1 MDRKESDASSS
12 TISSTT
18 SSFLD
23 RLRGGGD
30 TSSRTSLEDDYEPP
44 KPKRGQIYEPTRQDS
59 HSSEEDREDPLATTG
74 AGHNLW
80 SRLASAAGTLGVDVG
95 KAWTTNVAVR
105 SGEETPPGEESRLT
119 RAMKA
124 YHIEKARDP
133 SDLPEWL
140 FEEHERR
147 PAGRSR
153 FATRQN
159 SRDDDYEE
167 PTPPSRSRGLRDI
180 YDAAAAPSSSSR
192 PPGNSD
198 RSTPN
203 RFANE
208 SAGPSKATNR
218 LKALRDA
225 KRQNNRLDE
234 PQIKSSSDSER
245 QDGRDSGALSERR
258 PPPRVGL
265 PSGPGGRP
273 NRRI

>member
-1 MDRKESDASSS
+1 
-12 TISSTT
+12 
-18 SSFLD
+18 
-23 RLRGGGD
+23 
-30 TSSRTSLEDDYEPP
+30 
-44 KPKRGQIYEPTRQDS
+44 
-59 HSSEEDREDPLATTG
+59 
-74 AGHNLW
+74 
-80 SRLASAAGTLGVDVG
+80 
-95 KAWTTNVAVR
+95 
-105 SGEETPPGEESRLT
+105 
-119 RAMKA
+119 MKA

-153 FATRQN
+153 FAARQN
-159 SRDDDYEE
+159 SRDDDDFEE
-167 PTPPSRSRGLRDI
+167 PPPPTRSRGLRDI

-208 SAGPSKATNR
+208 PAGPSKATNR

-225 KRQNNRLDE
+225 KRQNSRLDE

-245 QDGRDSGALSERR
+245 QEGRDGGALSERR

-265 PSGPGGRP
+265 PSGPGGKP
-273 NRRI
+273 RRI